1 MTYGGEILHG
11 NNPED
16 WETLSILRGEQLGLY
31 GDGMEDT
38 YEKSLKN
45 CEWDEVLAHS
55 LYEVLYPNDAKENYK
70 CTRESGKRAYAKAIR
85 IKHRFAL

>member
-38 YEKSLKN
+38 YEKNLKN
-45 CEWDEVLAHS
+45 CEWDESSIDL
-55 LYEVLYPNDAKENYK
+55 LYNRLYINKFTHKVP
-70 CTRESGKRAYAKAIR
+70 
-85 IKHRFAL
+85 L